1 MMKKLSELFDED
13 AAEAWVRATIERSAI
28 VV

>member
-28 VV
+28 VA

>member
-13 AAEAWVRATIERSAI
+13 AAEAWIRATIERSAI